1 MTGGAAA
8 GHCNLWNRTEA
19 GGAEGWA
26 GLGWAGLGWAG
37 LAGLGWTVLTVI
49 KAEPQPA
56 AAAADSWEKYLEK
69 LTEIVHHGSSTLA
82 RLILFRG
89 RWTKHIADNLPEY
102 SDNETKTPALATPPP
117 AFLLHTRHQA
127 TLLLQPPQQPNYYFL
142 LQSR

>member
-1 MTGGAAA
+1 MELPLVTAIYGTVPRRGEE
-8 GHCNLWNRTEA
+8 R
-19 GGAEGWA
+19 A
-26 GLGWAGLGWAG
+26 GLGW
-37 LAGLGWTVLTVI
+37 AGLGWTVLTVI
-49 KAEPQPA
+49 KAEPQPAAA

-69 LTEIVHHGSSTLA
+69 LTEIVHHGSGTTSTTLA

-102 SDNETKTPALATPPP
+102 SDNETKTPALATLPFSSTPG
-117 AFLLHTRHQA
+117 QA